1 MATYANTKGFTVQS
15 LSTDPVASQAAG
27 GTWSTGG
34 DLSTARQGFDVTN
47 AGTQTAG
54 IAAGGYIGSPAANSA
69 LTELYNG
76 TSWTAGNNMVA
87 ARSNGYGR
95 GTQSAAW
102 SGLGM
107 TGTSP
112 VAQNST
118 NTETYN
124 GTSWTET
131 GHSVVKP
138 IKRTAVTTAGPNSDG
153 MLNGGGE
160 AAGSNDN
167 TAVVQGYNCL
177 LYTSDAADE

>member
-124 GTSWTET
+124 GSTWTE
-131 GHSVVKP
+131 VNEAN
-138 IKRTAVTTAGPNSDG
+138 TARRH
-153 MLNGGGE
+153 GGE
-160 AAGSNDN
+160 FGSSTVGIAASGFISPGSRAPNVEYWDGTN
-167 TAVVQGYNCL
+167 
-177 LYTSDAADE
+177 